1 MRGRIGA
8 SLALLLL
15 LAAAPAPAR
24 GESAAQRAAA
34 RPELE
39 DAVPAAPSRAERL
52 EAIRVRIQAALRYP
66 PLARW
71 RAASGEAVVRFEIAA
86 DRRARAVRIERS
98 SGLALLDRAAL
109 RAVLEAGELP
119 YVHGLLEVPVR
130 FDLAEGERVD

>member
-1 MRGRIGA
+1 MRQQLVAG
-8 SLALLLL
+8 LALA
-15 LAAAPAPAR
+15 LAAAVPAPAWS
-24 GESAAQRAAA
+24 EAAAPLVSA

-39 DAVPAAPSRAERL
+39 DAAPAAPSRAERL
-52 EAIRVRIQAALRYP
+52 EAIRLRIQAALRYP

-86 DRRARAVRIERS
+86 DRRARGVRIERS